1 LGDTSGNREVTAAD
15 QNAVLA
21 GLTQDYNANLDVNG
35 DGVVNT
41 SDFQYVRKSLGRK
54 IKSTLIV
61 TA

>member
-1 LGDTSGNREVTAAD
+1 VTAAD